1 MASNQ
6 TPKKP
11 ASSENYQK
19 LKLYGL
25 KSDPLQE
32 CPNPRNQK
40 SKLYGLKLDPLQA
53 CLNPRNHNPKPTWPH
68 IRPHIGSAKSQ
79 KSQNYNK
86 CEVPRC
92 EPKGLSDPTSP
103 PLPQIRPLT
112 TPYKHGPLPEFRNLN
127 LHGRQL
133 D

>member
-11 ASSENYQK
+11 APSENSQK

-32 CPNPRNQK
+32 CPNPINQK
-40 SKLYGLKLDPLQA
+40 SKLYGLKLDPSQA

-68 IRPHIGSAKSQ
+68 IRPHRGSAKSQ
-79 KSQNYNK
+79 KSQNYNN
-86 CEVPRC
+86 CEVPTC

-103 PLPQIRPLT
+103 PCLKSDP
-112 TPYKHGPLPEFRNLN
+112 
-127 LHGRQL
+127 
-133 D
+133 